1 MSCIMI
7 TYSDFPKKKITLE
20 SGRNYGVNTNA
31 GVIIPFDSYFRR
43 SACTALYIAS
53 GTDTG
58 NIPSGPQNIIGMQI
72 QLKGYARSSGS
83 TSPPSGVF
91 ERDNQKI
98 YLTTTDDTILPNDSS
113 LSSPEEYMNLIN
125 KSSYTVEPLQE
136 VYSGTVYTPGKNAG
150 AGTLRDGDD
159 PPESNPFHLWCGGA
173 RRSGYVTNTENPLLP
188 TIDNINTGLG
198 MILFDKPFLYKGGNI
213 VMFWEDQNGDY
224 EFTMPVFRGGDISSL
239 RGANAKSDQSWDR
252 LIMRRDNL
260 VPNVKFFVDNG
271 VGLMSETEIEEPPI
285 QPPPKEGDPNEGKNI
300 EERR

>member
-1 MSCIMI
+1 MI
-7 TYSDFPKKKITLE
+7 TYSDFPGGRGAHQITLE
-20 SGRNYGVNTNA
+20 SGTNYGVNTNA
-31 GVIIPFDSYFRR
+31 GAIIPFDSYFRR

-91 ERDNQKI
+91 ERNNQKI

-113 LSSPEEYMNLIN
+113 LSSPEDYMNLIN
-125 KSSYTVEPLQE
+125 KSSYAAEPLQE
-136 VYSGTVYTPGKNAG
+136 VYSGTVYIPGENAG
-150 AGTLRDGDD
+150 AGALKNGDN
-159 PPESNPFHLWCGGA
+159 PPKSNPFHLWCGGA

-188 TIDNINTGLG
+188 IIDKTNTGLG
-198 MILFDKPFLYKGGNI
+198 MILFDKPFLYKSGNI
-213 VMFWEDQNGDY
+213 VMFWEDQNGNY
-224 EFTMPVFRGGDISSL
+224 EFTQPVFRGGDISSL
-239 RGANAKSDQSWDR
+239 RGANAKSDQSWDN

-271 VGLMSETEIEEPPI
+271 VGSTSETKIEEPPI

>member
-31 GVIIPFDSYFRR
+31 GAIIPFDSYFRR
-43 SACTALYIAS
+43 SACAALYIAS

-98 YLTTTDDTILPNDSS
+98 YLTTTDDTILPNDRV
-113 LSSPEEYMNLIN
+113 SPEEYMNLIN
-125 KSSYTVEPLQE
+125 KSSYAVEPLQE

-173 RRSGYVTNTENPLLP
+173 RRSGYVTDTENPLLP
-188 TIDNINTGLG
+188 IIDKTNTGLG
-198 MILFDKPFLYKGGNI
+198 MILFDKPFLYKSGNI
-213 VMFWEDQNGDY
+213 VMFWEDQNGEY
-224 EFTMPVFRGGDISSL
+224 EFTMPVFRGGDISSF

-252 LIMRRDNL
+252 LIMRRDSL

-271 VGLMSETEIEEPPI
+271 VGSTSETKIEEPLPSKPI
-285 QPPPKEGDPNEGKNI
+285 EQPI
-300 EERR
+300 EKGEEPIELERR